1 MRKIEILVPVGEVKL
16 GKMIKVASR
25 PSNLEGKV
33 VGLLWNHK
41 PNGNLLLENL
51 EKLVKKKYKLCGTL
65 MREKPL
71 SSSEAPHEVLEELF
85 AKCDLVILAIGD

>member
-16 GKMIKVASR
+16 GEVIKAAPK
-25 PSNLEGKV
+25 PSDLEGKV

-41 PNGNLLLENL
+41 PNGNFLLEHL
-51 EKLVKKKYKLCGTL
+51 EELMKQKYQLFGTL

-71 SSSEAPHEVLEELF
+71 SSSEAPHEVLEELS